1 MKLKYK
7 MSFQHVG
14 ETWVGVPIGEDADNY
29 DGMLSLNDVGH
40 DILQLLSD
48 DTDAD
53 TIVAALLEQYD
64 AEPDVVRPYVI
75 QTLDLLRSHD
85 LLV

>member
-1 MKLKYK
+1 
-7 MSFQHVG
+7 MSFQHLG

-29 DGMLSLNDVGH
+29 DSMLSLNDVGH

>member
-1 MKLKYK
+1 